1 MTKIVVDTSVAVKWF
16 VAEQHSVEAS
26 RVLNQYQDG
35 SVTFLA
41 PDLLVAEF
49 YNVIGKKQ
57 SRGLLSESEAQNIIA
72 SFRLIDFTLFPTLD
86 LLDDAFKLATTYRR
100 SVYDCLFMALSTRE
114 SCQRV
119 TADEKV
125 VNAVGSSFP
134 NLVWL
139 PNWT

>member
-16 VAEQHSVEAS
+16 VAEEHSAEAS

-57 SRGLLSESEAQNIIA
+57 SRGLLSESDAQAVLA
-72 SFRLIDFTLFPTLD
+72 SFHLVDFTLLPTVD
-86 LLDDAFKLATTYRR
+86 LLDDAFKMATTYRR
-100 SVYDCLFMALSTRE
+100 AVYDCVFIALSTRE
-114 SCQRV
+114 NCQCL

-125 VNAVGSSFP
+125 MNAIGSSFK
-134 NLVWL
+134 NLIWL
-139 PNWT
+139 PNWS